1 MAHLEGFPGRRL
13 TYGEARGADV
23 RAQAV
28 VDRGFDG
35 VVAEVTTPAGA
46 LQLSVPL
53 PGRVHLSNTLAA
65 VAVAIE
71 LGVPLPGIET
81 TVAALL
87 PVTRRGA
94 SVRLANGTRV
104 VDDSYNASPMAVV
117 AALAAL
123 AVTPASGRRLAVL
136 GEMLELGGQS
146 RALHARCG
154 AAAVTA
160 GVEAL
165 VVVGGPDADGLV
177 DGALSAGMPAVQIHR
192 FADSTAAAPFVAELV
207 EPGDLVL
214 VKGSRATRTDIVAD
228 ALVEV
233 A

>member
-1 MAHLEGFPGRRL
+1 
-13 TYGEARGADV
+13 
-23 RAQAV
+23 
-28 VDRGFDG
+28 
-35 VVAEVTTPAGA
+35 
-46 LQLSVPL
+46 
-53 PGRVHLSNTLAA
+53 
-65 VAVAIE
+65 
-71 LGVPLPGIET
+71 
-81 TVAALL
+81 
-87 PVTRRGA
+87 
-94 SVRLANGTRV
+94 
-104 VDDSYNASPMAVV
+104 
-117 AALAAL
+117 
-123 AVTPASGRRLAVL
+123 VL